1 MYSSMSDFET
11 IKKLGKGSYG
21 TVFLVEAK
29 DTNIKYALKR
39 TKINEDR
46 YDFDKELAVQKRLTG
61 KTDEHITKALFSF
74 EKGGYGYVGLEFV
87 KGGDVYSGDCRNSNK
102 DNTMRILRGT
112 AQGLKFLH
120 DNGIV
125 HCDIKQENILC
136 NSTNVKIT
144 DFGLATVLKKGAKMT
159 RESTIGKGTGHFRAP
174 EVVYPKDKKNVI
186 SFATDVWAFG
196 VLAYEMFFKK
206 RPFTGNKK
214 DKKKLTSMT
223 YKMPAGSSPELVDLF
238 SRIFTEWNKRITMA
252 EILAHPVFTSKSF
265 RRPKV
270 PSKKSRK
277 GPEGKAVKPAKVKPA
292 KVKPAKVKPAKVKPA
307 KVKPAKVKP
316 AKKAPAKPS
325 RAKGKS
331 VRFSDEIDDL
341 VSWLDTHKVTRK
353 NLHKLIEMVRELK
366 RSPSRSG
373 SKSGSRS
380 GSKSSKSKECPK
392 GQEVNP
398 KTKKCSRKCTKG
410 NVRNPNSGR
419 CIKINGLVYKKVIEK
434 K

>member
-159 RESTIGKGTGHFRAP
+159 RESGIGKGTGHFRAP
-174 EVVYPKDKKNVI
+174 EVVYPKDRKNVI

-196 VLAYEMFFKK
+196 VMAYEMFFKK
-206 RPFTGNKK
+206 RPFTG

-277 GPEGKAVKPAKVKPA
+277 SAEGKEKAVKPAKVKPA
-292 KVKPAKVKPAKVKPA
+292 KVKPAKVKPG
-307 KVKPAKVKP
+307 
-316 AKKAPAKPS
+316 KPS

-373 SKSGSRS
+373 SKSSSRS
-380 GSKSSKSKECPK
+380 GSKSSSRSVSKCPK

>member
-1 MYSSMSDFET
+1 MYSSVSDFEI
-11 IKKLGKGSYG
+11 IKKLGSGQYG
-21 TVFLVEAK
+21 TVFLAEAK
-29 DTNIKYALKR
+29 DSKIKYALKR
-39 TKINEDR
+39 TKVHEDR
-46 YDFDKELAVQKRLTG
+46 YDFDREVAVQKRLTG
-61 KTDEHITKALFSF
+61 KTNDHITKALFSF
-74 EKGGYGYVGLEFV
+74 EKGGYGYVGLELV
-87 KGGDVYSGDCRNSNK
+87 KGGDVYTGDCRNSNK

-136 NSTNVKIT
+136 NSTSVKIT
-144 DFGLATVLKKGAKMT
+144 DFGLSTVLKKGAKMT
-159 RESTIGKGTGHFRAP
+159 RESSIKGTAHFRAP
-174 EVVYPKDKKNVI
+174 EVVFPKDRKNVI

-206 RPFTGNKK
+206 RPFTGNEE
-214 DKKKLTSMT
+214 KLKNMS

-270 PSKKSRK
+270 PSKKSRVK
-277 GPEGKAVKPAKVKPA
+277 GGKALDKPAKPAKPA
-292 KVKPAKVKPAKVKPA
+292 KAPAKPAKPAKAPA
-307 KVKPAKVKP
+307 
-316 AKKAPAKPS
+316 KAPAKPS
-325 RAKGKS
+325 RKEKS
-331 VRFSDEIDDL
+331 VSFSLGDNMDEL
-341 VSWLDTHKVTRK
+341 LEWLAETEVTRK
-353 NLHKLIEMVRELK
+353 NVHKLIKMVDELK
-366 RSPSRSG
+366 RKSGSALG
-373 SKSGSRS
+373 SKSPK
-380 GSKSSKSKECPK
+380 SKSPSKECPR
-392 GQEVNP
+392 GQEFNP

-419 CIKINGLVYKKVIEK
+419 CIKVNGAVYKKVIEK